1 MKPNESQIRQAL
13 EQAEQI
19 YQHGEDKHYIA
30 QTLLYYH
37 RRLEKLEKVQEA
49 ASQYLK
55 FGQDEHEH
63 AVLLRAV
70 EAAREQEAHEKLDDQ
85 HDFGL

>member
-13 EQAEQI
+13 EHAKQI
-19 YQHGEDKHYIA
+19 YGHGEDKYYIA
-30 QTLLYYH
+30 QTLLYFNH
-37 RRLEKLEKVQEA
+37 RLEKLEKVHEA

-63 AVLLRAV
+63 SVLLLAV
-70 EAAREQEAHEKLDDQ
+70 EAVREQEAHEKLDDQ

>member
-19 YQHGEDKHYIA
+19 YAHGEDKSYIA
-30 QTLLYYH
+30 QTLLYFS

-49 ASQYLK
+49 ASQYLT
-55 FGQDEHEH
+55 FGQDEHAH
-63 AVLLRAV
+63 SVLLLAV
-70 EAAREQEAHEKLDDQ
+70 EAVRKQEAHEKLDDQ